1 MKNKE
6 EDYLD
11 TLLNIV
17 SDEKEEDSSNG
28 KSSER
33 QRTPENEF
41 LKEFE
46 EELNSDEDSDYLHE
60 FEMELQAD
68 ERRKAKPRYTEPEPE
83 EEPEQPEPEPE
94 SEVEEEA
101 PAALES
107 DTDAPDADTQNLI
120 DGLKARMEKIPD
132 TKNSGEEPDLAGNG
146 SADILD
152 ILAGDGKLSDI
163 KDMLSDDG
171 TGSAD
176 SGSSAIDD
184 FAQKEMAASPVNE
197 EKQENSEPD
206 EKKDK
211 KERGQKKKEK
221 KPKGEKKEGGLFAKL
236 AHILFHEADEDV
248 ESVTIKEPEQV
259 DVKELSAENQQI
271 LRELEESEKASSKK
285 KKEKKE
291 KKPKP
296 KKEKKPKPKKEK
308 KPKPKK
314 EKKPK
319 EPDLTPPLP
328 KVPVILIWVMA
339 ISLMVLVLAGT
350 NLTSY
355 QNHISEAKQLY
366 LEGNYAQ
373 AYAQMDGL
381 SLHSADKDLYDQ
393 LEILSTVSSKYD
405 AYQSFQQYE
414 KYDMA
419 LDSLIC
425 AEGRYHVNYS
435 KAEDANCAEEMNQM
449 ESLIQTAL
457 QEKYQMSTD
466 EAVQLYSLRDRD
478 EYTREVQSKIKAL
491 GLE

>member
-28 KSSER
+28 KSSKR
-33 QRTPENEF
+33 LKTPENEF

-83 EEPEQPEPEPE
+83 EKPKQPEPE
-94 SEVEEEA
+94 SKVEEA
-101 PAALES
+101 PAELKS

-132 TKNSGEEPDLAGNG
+132 TKNGNEEPDLAGNG

-171 TGSAD
+171 TGSTD
-176 SGSSAIDD
+176 SSSSAIDD
-184 FAQKEMAASPVNE
+184 FAQKEMAESPVNK
-197 EKQENSEPD
+197 EKQEDAKPD

-211 KERGQKKKEK
+211 KEK
-221 KPKGEKKEGGLFAKL
+221 KPKKAKGEKKEGGLLAKL

-259 DVKELSAENQQI
+259 DVKELSDENQQI
-271 LRELEESEKASSKK
+271 LRELEESEKASSRK

-291 KKPKP
+291 KKPKQ

-366 LEGNYAQ
+366 LEGDYAE

-381 SLHSADKDLYDQ
+381 SLHSADKDLYAQ

-405 AYQSFQQYE
+405 AYQSFQKYE

-435 KAEDANCAEEMNQM
+435 KAEEADCAEEMNQM

>member
-28 KSSER
+28 KSSKR
-33 QRTPENEF
+33 LKTPENEF

-83 EEPEQPEPEPE
+83 EKPKQPEPE
-94 SEVEEEA
+94 SKVEEA
-101 PAALES
+101 PAELKS

-132 TKNSGEEPDLAGNG
+132 TKNGNEEPDLAGNG

-184 FAQKEMAASPVNE
+184 FAQKEMAESPVNK
-197 EKQENSEPD
+197 EKQEDAKPD

-211 KERGQKKKEK
+211 KEKKARE
-221 KPKGEKKEGGLFAKL
+221 EKKEGGLLAKL

-259 DVKELSAENQQI
+259 DVKELSDENQQI
-271 LRELEESEKASSKK
+271 LRELEESEKASSRK

-291 KKPKP
+291 KKPKQ

-366 LEGNYAQ
+366 LEGDYAE

-381 SLHSADKDLYDQ
+381 SLHSADKDLYAQ

-405 AYQSFQQYE
+405 AYQSFQKYE

-435 KAEDANCAEEMNQM
+435 KAEEADCAEEMNQM

>member
-28 KSSER
+28 KSSKR
-33 QRTPENEF
+33 LKTPENEF

-83 EEPEQPEPEPE
+83 EKPKQPEPE
-94 SEVEEEA
+94 SKVEEA
-101 PAALES
+101 PAELKS

-132 TKNSGEEPDLAGNG
+132 TKNGNEEPDLAGNG

-184 FAQKEMAASPVNE
+184 FAQKEMAESPVNK
-197 EKQENSEPD
+197 EKQEDAKPD

-211 KERGQKKKEK
+211 KEK
-221 KPKGEKKEGGLFAKL
+221 KPKKAKGEKKEGGLLAKL

-259 DVKELSAENQQI
+259 DVKELSDENQQI
-271 LRELEESEKASSKK
+271 LRELEESEKTKA
-285 KKEKKE
+285 EKRK
-291 KKPKP
+291 
-296 KKEKKPKPKKEK
+296 
-308 KPKPKK
+308 
-314 EKKPK
+314 
-319 EPDLTPPLP
+319 
-328 KVPVILIWVMA
+328 
-339 ISLMVLVLAGT
+339 
-350 NLTSY
+350 
-355 QNHISEAKQLY
+355 EAKRAGSY
-366 LEGNYAQ
+366 STASESPGNFNLGHGHITHGTRAGRNESYFVSESYIRSKA
-373 AYAQMDGL
+373 AL
-381 SLHSADKDLYDQ
+381 SGGRLCRG
-393 LEILSTVSSKYD
+393 
-405 AYQSFQQYE
+405 
-414 KYDMA
+414 
-419 LDSLIC
+419 IC
-425 AEGRYHVNYS
+425 ADGWSVFAFCGQRFI
-435 KAEDANCAEEMNQM
+435 C
-449 ESLIQTAL
+449 TAGNPFHRIE
-457 QEKYQMSTD
+457 Q
-466 EAVQLYSLRDRD
+466 V
-478 EYTREVQSKIKAL
+478 
-491 GLE
+491 

>member
-28 KSSER
+28 KSSKR
-33 QRTPENEF
+33 LKTPENEF

-83 EEPEQPEPEPE
+83 EKPKQPEPE
-94 SEVEEEA
+94 SKVEEA
-101 PAALES
+101 PAELKS

-132 TKNSGEEPDLAGNG
+132 TKNSNEEPDLAGNG

-171 TGSAD
+171 AGSAD

-184 FAQKEMAASPVNE
+184 FAQKEMAESPVNK
-197 EKQENSEPD
+197 EKQEDAKPD

-211 KERGQKKKEK
+211 KEK
-221 KPKGEKKEGGLFAKL
+221 KPKKAKGEKKEGGLLAKL

-259 DVKELSAENQQI
+259 DVKELSDENQQI
-271 LRELEESEKASSKK
+271 LRELEESEKAASRK
-285 KKEKKE
+285 
-291 KKPKP
+291 
-296 KKEKKPKPKKEK
+296 
-308 KPKPKK
+308 
-314 EKKPK
+314 
-319 EPDLTPPLP
+319 
-328 KVPVILIWVMA
+328 
-339 ISLMVLVLAGT
+339 
-350 NLTSY
+350 
-355 QNHISEAKQLY
+355 
-366 LEGNYAQ
+366 
-373 AYAQMDGL
+373 
-381 SLHSADKDLYDQ
+381 
-393 LEILSTVSSKYD
+393 
-405 AYQSFQQYE
+405 
-414 KYDMA
+414 
-419 LDSLIC
+419 
-425 AEGRYHVNYS
+425 
-435 KAEDANCAEEMNQM
+435 
-449 ESLIQTAL
+449 
-457 QEKYQMSTD
+457 
-466 EAVQLYSLRDRD
+466 
-478 EYTREVQSKIKAL
+478 
-491 GLE
+491 